1 MTCEVKDDTQVER
14 VLSVEALASFLENAG
29 SEAPEGGECGGK
41 VSTRE

>member
-1 MTCEVKDDTQVER
+1 MLK
-14 VLSVEALASFLENAG
+14 VLSVEAMASCLENAG